1 MDNQHSTKF
10 VFDQAYENYGIT
22 PVENVFINVYMPQ
35 ANGDY
40 VKVYLYGLKQCFSK
54 AAVPV
59 DNELLSEELHITE
72 GDVRKAWDY
81 WQKQGILSV
90 HYNDSGRA
98 EVRYFSIPARLL
110 NPHKEPPAVNAV
122 NAEDAAPETEQE
134 SRVKGMFD
142 KIEEMFKSPLS
153 LTTLSTLSGYLKDYQ
168 FEPET
173 VVLLAEY
180 AMNNIAGKGTA
191 FTQKQTCRYMD
202 RVADS
207 WHDAGVVTYEDA
219 EVYIAESKTRQK
231 RYYKILNELGQHR
244 SPMGSERRLI
254 DKWFDTY
261 HFKPEIIKAALNR
274 TSKPNLKYVDGI
286 LTQWHQ
292 KGITTLEG
300 VEKEGEAFRQA
311 ARSKAPEA
319 PAAADSDLKERE
331 DLIDALADQDTQSLW
346 RLIDENEQENS
357 NPSGRH

>member
-54 AAVPV
+54 AAVPI

-81 WQKQGILSV
+81 WQQQGILSV

-98 EVRYFSIPARLL
+98 EVHYFSIPAQLL
-110 NPHKEPPAVNAV
+110 NPQKTAVQNTAP
-122 NAEDAAPETEQE
+122 DPKPETEQE
-134 SRVKGMFD
+134 ARVKGMFD

-153 LTTLSTLSGYLKDYQ
+153 LTTLSTLSGYLKDYH

-180 AMNNIAGKGTA
+180 AMNHIAGKGTA

-202 RVADS
+202 RVADG
-207 WHDAGVVTYEDA
+207 WHDAGVITYEDA

-231 RYYKILNELGQHR
+231 RYYKVLGVLGQHR
-244 SPMGSERRLI
+244 SPMRSERKLI

-261 HFKPEIIKAALNR
+261 QFKPEIIEAALNR

-286 LTQWHQ
+286 LTRWYQS
-292 KGITTLEG
+292 GITTLEG
-300 VEKEGEAFRQA
+300 VEKEGETFRKNARPKTQETA
-311 ARSKAPEA
+311 AD
-319 PAAADSDLKERE
+319 AAADSDLKERE

-346 RLIDENEQENS
+346 RLIDENEQANS
-357 NPSGRH
+357 NSSDRH